1 MIKGKPK
8 GDGLCCYLAKESV
21 DLALDILDG
30 DIVEGHKISVR
41 FHFFRRSKITL
52 PIAGSTSKIRIE
64 G

>member
-41 FHFFRRSKITL
+41 FHFFPIKDNITDCRFNQQN
-52 PIAGSTSKIRIE
+52 SN
-64 G
+64 